1 MACGKSTV
9 GRQLAESL
17 TWPFVDLDT
26 VVEEQAFVRWNRD
39 IPGVFQMG
47 EQVFRDL
54 ERECLEQVLT
64 QVPHPYVLSLGGG
77 TLHNSNLAEHIQENT
92 SLFVLHASWSV
103 VEDRIRTSN
112 RPLAASAYDL
122 FQQRASGYNLG
133 IGITVDHRSV
143 EEIVDEIRQQVLR
156 LEASC

>member
-17 TWPFVDLDT
+17 TWPFVDLDI
-26 VVEEQAFVRWNRD
+26 VVEAQAFERWKTD
-39 IPGVFQMG
+39 IPGVFQRG

-54 ERECLEQVLT
+54 ERECVDYLLT

-77 TLHNSNLAEHIQENT
+77 TLHNGNLAEKIQENT

-112 RPLAASAYDL
+112 RPLKASAHDL
-122 FQQRASGYNLG
+122 FVQRDSGYKIG
-133 IGITVDHRSV
+133 IGVTVDHRSV
-143 EEIVDEIRQQVLR
+143 EDIVEEIRQNMLR
-156 LEASC
+156 LESSC